1 VSARNGP
8 GGNSR
13 GGPRPT
19 DRPTAENPGEKF
31 IQDDTPHPRQ
41 TPVWHAVA
49 DVRAVVGR
57 GGNPRLVML
66 VARCPGCQQP
76 HMHLARVP
84 FLATVRKAGCGARYM
99 LHALNGEAAA

>member
-1 VSARNGP
+1 MSP
-8 GGNSR
+8 GDSR

-19 DRPTAENPGEKF
+19 DRPTAENLDISERK
-31 IQDDTPHPRQ
+31 PHPRQ

-49 DVRAVVGR
+49 DVRPVVGR
-57 GGNPRLVML
+57 GGNPRLVLL
-66 VARCPGCQQP
+66 VARCPGCRQP

-99 LHALNGEAAA
+99 VHALNGAAAA